1 MCYGWEPD
9 DIVQIITDLRE
20 NNEKNSLEIIGKALE
35 KTALELGSKYRSEDY
50 PNTNLF
56 NFISRFY
63 SNNDQN
69 ISLIKNESNEAIME
83 TKKCKIFEIFK
94 TLRQTDIGF
103 QYKCRQDYFMI
114 KGYDNSFILNIKKCL
129 MKGDECCIHHYLKE

>member
-35 KTALELGSKYRSEDY
+35 KTALELGAKYRSEDY
-50 PNTNLF
+50 PNINLF

-69 ISLIKNESNEAIME
+69 KSLIKNEPKEVIME

-94 TLRQTDIGF
+94 MLKQTDIGF
-103 QYKCRQDYFMI
+103 QYKCRQDFFMI
-114 KGYDNSFILNIKKCL
+114 KGYDNSFTLNIEKCL
-129 MKGDECCIHHYLKE
+129 MKGDEYCIHHYLKE